1 MARAIWSGVLT
12 FGLVS
17 VPVELYSATE
27 AHRPV
32 FHQFEKDT
40 TDRIRYQRVNERTAD
55 EVEYSDIVK
64 GAETSRGH
72 YVMLDQEE
80 LDSVAP
86 GRSRSMEIHT
96 FVDLDDIDPIYFD
109 KTYYLGPG
117 GEESGKV
124 YALLRSAMGDSDKAA
139 IASFVMRGKEYLAA
153 VRADGDLLALET
165 LFFADEIREAH
176 QQIDNLPGRVKLS
189 RQELRMARQL
199 IESMTGPWRPSD
211 YRDTYTDRINKLI
224 EAKKNDEEFA
234 PADEAPPGTKVVDLT
249 EALRASVAAVKQK
262 SGNRG
267 GGRGKGGKKAGQ
279 SSSASPAS
287 SAPPARKPGS
297 AKPAAKKAPA
307 KKKPARRSA
316 RKRAA

>member
-27 AHRPV
+27 AHGPV
-32 FHQFEKDT
+32 FHQFEKGT
-40 TDRIRYQRVNERTAD
+40 ADRIRYQRVNERTTD

-64 GAETSRGH
+64 GAETGGGH

-96 FVDLDDIDPIYFD
+96 FVDLDDIDPIYFN

-117 GEESGKV
+117 SEETEKV
-124 YALLRSAMGDSDKAA
+124 YALLRAAMGDSDKAA

-165 LFFADEIREAH
+165 LFFAEETSDA
-176 QQIDNLPGRVKLS
+176 VKLS
-189 RQELRMARQL
+189 SCLGDFLGGGGEGGGLVVVLAGEQAVV
-199 IESMTGPWRPSD
+199 
-211 YRDTYTDRINKLI
+211 
-224 EAKKNDEEFA
+224 EAAEEA
-234 PADEAPPGTKVVDLT
+234 AEEV
-249 EALRASVAAVKQK
+249 ALRGGVPVAGVFTAVVV
-262 SGNRG
+262 G
-267 GGRGKGGKKAGQ
+267 AG
-279 SSSASPAS
+279 A
-287 SAPPARKPGS
+287 G
-297 AKPAAKKAPA
+297 
-307 KKKPARRSA
+307 
-316 RKRAA
+316 

>member
-27 AHRPV
+27 AHGPV
-32 FHQFEKDT
+32 FHQFEKGT
-40 TDRIRYQRVNERTAD
+40 ADRIRYQRVNERTTD
-55 EVEYSDIVK
+55 EVDYSDIVK
-64 GAETSRGH
+64 GAETGGH

-96 FVDLDDIDPIYFD
+96 FVDLDDIDPIYFN

-117 GEESGKV
+117 GDDTGKI
-124 YALLRSAMGDSDKAA
+124 YALLRAAMGDSDKAA

-165 LFFADEIREAH
+165 LFFADEVREPH
-176 QQIDNLPGRVKLS
+176 QQISNLPGRVKLT

-199 IESMTGPWRPSD
+199 IESMTGPWQPSD
-211 YRDTYTDRINKLI
+211 YRDTYTDRVNDLI
-224 EAKKNDEEFA
+224 KAKKNNEEFQ
-234 PADEAPPGTKVVDLT
+234 PADEAPPGTTVMDLS
-249 EALRASVAAVKQK
+249 EALRASVDAARKTAGAK
-262 SGNRG
+262 RG
-267 GGRGKGGKKAGQ
+267 GRRG
-279 SSSASPAS
+279 PA
-287 SAPPARKPGS
+287 KQ
-297 AKPAAKKAPA
+297 KAPA
-307 KKKPARRSA
+307 KKAAKRPA